1 MSSRSIYEKK
11 NFISFR
17 IKLLF
22 WGWERI
28 LKQDR
33 KSTNWKGN
41 DR

>member
-11 NFISFR
+11 NFITFR
-17 IKLLF
+17 TKLLF
-22 WGWERI
+22 WVGERI

-33 KSTNWKGN
+33 KSTNWKGK